1 MQFTIG
7 KRYNITDAQGTSICF
22 ECRAVG
28 YQEESALFPAP
39 SYFTAYF
46 SMRYSIACVD
56 IEAGLKNGCITLCV
70 EAS

>member
-28 YQEESALFPAP
+28 YQEELALFPAP
-39 SYFTAYF
+39 SYFVGYF

-56 IEAGLKNGCITLCV
+56 VTAGLKNGCITLCV